1 MTTQYVIRHNDFAYN
16 DEWYQTHTPI
26 LGAIQ
31 AVYTDKSEA
40 ETAYKQLIVEAL
52 YHNEDLSNYDIGNG
66 YADDATYENLEAFVL
81 EKTGEEFDTDDEIP
95 EMELEDAFQFAQIA
109 GILHYQLIEIDQ
121 TQPIHILWSN
131 TQNDYLKGEYNNTF
145 DSLDENFADRED
157 LDLYIFEDDFTQ
169 DVIGHDLNELS
180 DSPELLKNL
189 IHTLSDITYDVDTN
203 SITEIDWYNLAFT
216 DLKSLN
222 ALLKQSIFE
231 VRQISL
237 EQLNKISNG
246 EENE

>member
-1 MTTQYVIRHNDFAYN
+1 MTTKYVIRQNDFAYN
-16 DEWYQTHTPI
+16 DEWYQTHSPI

-40 ETAYKQLIVEAL
+40 EAAYKQLIVEAL

-66 YADDATYENLEAFVL
+66 YADDATYEKLEAFVL

-109 GILHYQLIEIDQ
+109 GILHYQLIEINE

-145 DSLDENFADRED
+145 DSTDENFSTLENFELSLFEYDFNVHIFD
-157 LDLYIFEDDFTQ
+157 KTLDQI
-169 DVIGHDLNELS
+169 S
-180 DSPELLKNL
+180 DSPEILK
-189 IHTLSDITYDVDTN
+189 TLATNTPNIVYAEDRN
-203 SITEIDWYNLAFT
+203 SIVNIDWDDLHFT

-222 ALLKQSIFE
+222 ALLKQPIFE
-231 VRQISL
+231 VRQITL

-246 EENE
+246 EEDE

>member
-1 MTTQYVIRHNDFAYN
+1 MTTKYVIRQNDFAYN
-16 DEWYQTHTPI
+16 DEWYQTHSPI

-40 ETAYKQLIVEAL
+40 EAAYKQLIVEAL

-66 YADDATYENLEAFVL
+66 YADDATYEKLEVFVL

-109 GILHYQLIEIDQ
+109 GILHYQLIEINE

-131 TQNDYLKGEYNNTF
+131 TQEDYFRGDYNNTF
-145 DSLDENFADRED
+145 DSLDENFADID
-157 LDLYIFEDDFTQ
+157 DFDLYIFEDDFTQ
-169 DVIGHDLNELS
+169 DVIGRDLNELS
-180 DSPELLKNL
+180 DSPEILK
-189 IHTLSDITYDVDTN
+189 TLATNTPNIVYAEDRN
-203 SITEIDWYNLAFT
+203 SIVNIDWDDLHFT
-216 DLKSLN
+216 ELKALN
-222 ALLKQSIFE
+222 ALLKQPIFE
-231 VRQISL
+231 VRQITL

-246 EENE
+246 EEDE

>member
-1 MTTQYVIRHNDFAYN
+1 MTTKYVIRQNDFAYN
-16 DEWYQTHTPI
+16 DEWYQTHSPI

-40 ETAYKQLIVEAL
+40 EAAYKQLIVEAL
-52 YHNEDLSNYDIGNG
+52 YHNEYLSNYDIGNG
-66 YADDATYENLEAFVL
+66 YADDATYEKLEAFVL

-109 GILHYQLIEIDQ
+109 GILHYQLIEINE

-145 DSLDENFADRED
+145 DSTDENFSTLENFELSLFEYDFNVHIFD
-157 LDLYIFEDDFTQ
+157 KTLDQI
-169 DVIGHDLNELS
+169 S
-180 DSPELLKNL
+180 DSPEILK
-189 IHTLSDITYDVDTN
+189 TLATNTPNIVYAEDRN
-203 SITEIDWYNLAFT
+203 SIVNIDWDDLHFT

-222 ALLKQSIFE
+222 ALLKQPIFE
-231 VRQISL
+231 VRQITL

-246 EENE
+246 EEDE

>member
-1 MTTQYVIRHNDFAYN
+1 MTTKYVIRQNDFAYN
-16 DEWYQTHTPI
+16 DEWYQTHSPI

-40 ETAYKQLIVEAL
+40 ESAYKQLIVQAL

-66 YADDATYENLEAFVL
+66 YADDATYEKLEAFVL

-109 GILHYQLIEIDQ
+109 GILHYQLIEINE

-131 TQNDYLKGEYNNTF
+131 TQEDYFRGDYNNTF
-145 DSLDENFADRED
+145 DSLDENFADID
-157 LDLYIFEDDFTQ
+157 DFDLYIFEDDFTQ
-169 DVIGHDLNELS
+169 DVIGRDLNELS

-189 IHTLSDITYDVDTN
+189 IQNITAAHYDVDEN
-203 SITEIDWYNLAFT
+203 SITEIDWDDLHFT
-216 DLKSLN
+216 ELKALN
-222 ALLKQSIFE
+222 ALLKQPIFE
-231 VRQISL
+231 VRQITL
-237 EQLNKISNG
+237 EQLNKITNG
-246 EENE
+246 EEDE